1 MTIAKAIIV
10 ALIAV
15 FGLSA
20 CNVAVYENLPDSTQR
35 DIVVAKTV
43 EAWKNKGNQA
53 LFQQLANDLA
63 ALSPSEAAQ
72 AAQWASDTW
81 KWLDAVEANRR
92 AVAAAAP
99 SGDCY
104 AAARKHF
111 PQSEWNKAYQI
122 INRES
127 GGNPAAKNT
136 RSTASGCFQILRGS
150 WRHPGGVSFDAGR
163 FNADHNAAAAR
174 AMWNGNGWH
183 CTCTWALT
191 A

>member
-1 MTIAKAIIV
+1 MNIAKAMIV
-10 ALIAV
+10 ALVAV

-20 CNVAVYENLPDSTQR
+20 CNVAAYEALPDSTQR
-35 DIVVAKTV
+35 DIVVGKTAT
-43 EAWKNKGNQA
+43 AWKNKGNAA
-53 LFQQLANDLA
+53 LLQQLGAELN
-63 ALSPSEAAQ
+63 ALSPSERSQ
-72 AAQWASDTW
+72 AATWAANTW
-81 KWLDAVEANRR
+81 KWLDAVEASRK
-92 AVAAAAP
+92 AAAP

-111 PQSEWNKAYQI
+111 PQSQWQKAYQI

-127 GGNPAAKNT
+127 GGNPAAKN
-136 RSTASGCFQILRGS
+136 RSSTASGCFQILRGS
-150 WRHPGGVSFDAGR
+150 WRHPGGVSFSAGR

-174 AMWNGNGWH
+174 VLWNSGGWY

>member
-1 MTIAKAIIV
+1 MNIAKAMIV
-10 ALIAV
+10 ALVAV

-20 CNVAVYENLPDSTQR
+20 CNVAVYESLPDSSQR
-35 DIVVAKTV
+35 GIVVTKTA
-43 EAWKNKGNQA
+43 EAWKNKGNVA
-53 LFQQLANDLA
+53 LLQQLGNELA
-63 ALSPSEAAQ
+63 ALSPPERAQ
-72 AAQWASDTW
+72 AAEWAANTW
-81 KWLDAVEANRR
+81 RFLDAVQASREA
-92 AVAAAAP
+92 AAAAP
-99 SGDCY
+99 AGDCY

-111 PQSEWNKAYQI
+111 PQGQWQKAYQI

-127 GGNPAAKNT
+127 GGNPAAKN
-136 RSTASGCFQILRGS
+136 RSSTASGCFQILRGS

-174 AMWNGNGWH
+174 ILWNSGGWY